1 MTKHPGITLA
11 FTCTVITFTFWLTS
25 MVTPG
30 WVHITKYETNQ
41 NFTKDEKMGIFYFK
55 VCTEDQCYHLS
66 YEQIYKKRCR
76 SYNFIVRMLDVQIE
90 SATALILCAISCI
103 ILIIPINPTSTK
115 MLIVVILTP
124 VAATVECILVL
135 QFLIT
140 NVRIAFAEHNDMW
153 LNFPYS
159 IVISTL
165 GIVFAIITCFISV
178 VVYHNSREEEFH
190 RKRFHNASC
199 NATNLIFL

>member
-1 MTKHPGITLA
+1 MTKHSGTTLA
-11 FTCTVITFTFWLTS
+11 FTCSVITLTFWLTS

-30 WVHITKYETNQ
+30 WVHITKYETYQ
-41 NFTKDEKMGIFYFK
+41 NFTKDERMSIFYIK
-55 VCTEDQCYHLS
+55 VCTEDQCNHLS
-66 YEQIYKKRCR
+66 YQQIYKERYG
-76 SYNFIVRMLDVQIE
+76 SYNLRMPDVQIE

-103 ILIIPINPTSTK
+103 ILVIPIKPTSTK
-115 MLIVVILTP
+115 MLTVVILTP

-135 QFLIT
+135 QFLIA

-159 IVISTL
+159 IVLSTL

-178 VVYHNSREEEFH
+178 LVYHTSREEDFQ
-190 RKRFHNASC
+190 RKRFHNGSC
-199 NATNLIFL
+199 NATYLVFL